1 MISVLQALEE
11 LLALSESMLSAAGT
25 EDWETLASLEA
36 ARRALTESLPA
47 GLTADLPAGL
57 QARARVLIENCLRC
71 DENLRPLLDA
81 RMNELQVVLRA
92 AQPAI

>member
-1 MISVLQALEE
+1 MISGLQALEE
-11 LLALSESMLSAAGT
+11 VLALSESMLSAAGA
-25 EDWETLASLEA
+25 EDWETLARLEA

-71 DENLRPLLDA
+71 DKNLRPLLDT
-81 RMNELQVVLRA
+81 RMSELQVVLRA